1 MLKRSFKNRFLNSI
15 WHQYKGLCF
24 LKKDQNYCTLMHAES
39 LKPWR
44 TYSGAL
50 PLIPSIGPFKTPT
63 PLIETLF
70 PGIVLL
76 NRIRLT

>member
-1 MLKRSFKNRFLNSI
+1 MRKA
-15 WHQYKGLCF
+15 Y
-24 LKKDQNYCTLMHAES
+24 
-39 LKPWR
+39 KPWR

-50 PLIPSIGPFKTPT
+50 PLIPSSGLFKTPT

-76 NRIRLT
+76 NRPEDVGYPFSLSQVLYIKVLHIVTIQVSLQKK